1 MKRRFHLPL
10 LTIVVVLIVALTPLS
25 YASDND
31 PYQSGY
37 NHGCDDAGISDSS
50 ERYINQPDKGPSFH
64 TSSFMRGYNDGF
76 DACSDGVGDDNN
88 AENNEIDGNLRVIAT
103 LDMGTYGNQ
112 YCDTRTFDM
121 RIYVQ
126 SELTQEKVVGACD
139 GQETTFS
146 GLNVGSGSS
155 FRVCAFG
162 NDLDLS
168 GCRTDVNGPE
178 SEPERITI
186 SIS

>member
-1 MKRRFHLPL
+1 MLAAISILMFMPL
-10 LTIVVVLIVALTPLS
+10 AH
-25 YASDND
+25 ASEDD

-37 NHGCDDAGISDSS
+37 EHGCDDAGISDPS
-50 ERYINQPDKGPSFH
+50 ERYINQPGKGPSFH
-64 TSSFMRGYNDGF
+64 TGSFMRGYNDGF
-76 DACSDGVGDDNN
+76 DACSDGVGEDNN
-88 AENNEIDGNLRVIAT
+88 AENNDVGGNLRIIAT

-112 YCDTRTFDM
+112 YCGSRTFDI
-121 RIYVQ
+121 RVYVQ
-126 SELTQEKVVGACD
+126 SELTQEKIVGACD

-146 GLNVGSGSS
+146 GLDVDSGSS

-178 SEPERITI
+178 SEPERLIVRV
-186 SIS
+186 S